1 MYVRH
6 AVMTARTLL
15 GTAIIACAVAA
26 GNVAAKD
33 HNVTVAIHVSSQGLD
48 LSQPE
53 GARAYYS
60 RIKNAAWVACTRA
73 DRVGLEP
80 SDNPQKCVEK
90 SLANAIRAVG
100 LPMLTQI
107 YLESHTLQ
115 EAAALGVHTT
125 VSMAAK
131 SQDFPTDRIPT
142 P

>member
-1 MYVRH
+1 MYMRH
-6 AVMTARTLL
+6 TVMTARTLL
-15 GTAIIACAVAA
+15 GIAMVAGAVSA

-33 HNVTVAIHVSSQGLD
+33 RNVTVAIPVSADGLD

-53 GARAYYS
+53 GARAFYS

-100 LPMLTQI
+100 APMLTQI
-107 YLESHTLQ
+107 YLEKHTLV
-115 EAAALGVHTT
+115 EAAALGVRTP

-131 SQDFPTDRIPT
+131 
-142 P
+142 